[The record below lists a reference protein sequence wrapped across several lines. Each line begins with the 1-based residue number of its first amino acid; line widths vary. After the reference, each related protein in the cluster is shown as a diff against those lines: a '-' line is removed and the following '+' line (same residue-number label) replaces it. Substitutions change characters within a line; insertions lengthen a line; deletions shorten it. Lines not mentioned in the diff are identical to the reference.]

1 MAVSWQHQYEWK
13 GYKMNATYKTHGM
26 GYLPVI
32 QHSSGHREPLF
43 GAALATANAAK
54 KYAQI
59 EINRRNELARIKAV
73 QS

>member
-1 MAVSWQHQYEWK
+1 MQ
-13 GYKMNATYKTHGM
+13 ATYKTHGM

-32 QHSSGHREPLF
+32 RHSSGHREPLY
-43 GAALATANAAK
+43 GDALATPNTAK

-59 EINRRNELARIKAV
+59 EINRRNELARIKAA